1 MLSDAL
7 VFPAVGVIAGA
18 RNLAG
23 VSTVAVQI
31 FWILFLIGMALVG
44 IHVVA
49 GRTGRAV
56 RRFPDVMT

>member
-1 MLSDAL
+1 MLWEAL

-31 FWILFLIGMALVG
+31 SSILLLIGIALVG
-44 IHVVA
+44 IHVVR
-49 GRTGRAV
+49 GRTTRFV